1 MQEDPRQNDTITAVP
16 GISVGNW
23 TDPEAPTGCTV
34 LLCDPAASAA
44 VDVRG
49 GAPAT
54 RETDLLRAGSLVE
67 KVHAVLLS
75 GGSAFGLDAASGV
88 MRWLEEQNIGFPVT
102 TGVVPI
108 VPAACLYDFTT
119 TGGKA
124 RPGPEQGHA
133 ASSAASRDEVP
144 CGNVG
149 AGAGATIGK
158 AMGAERCLRGGLGS
172 AVEATA
178 SGITVGAIVAVNC
191 WGEVTEPASGA
202 IVAGVRGDGP
212 GSFLSSVEVLRA
224 NPLLSPFGSGNST
237 LAAVATDASFTR
249 DQAYRVAVIAQTGL
263 ARTIRPVHTPVDGD
277 IVFSLA
283 TNSNDAATDV
293 MQIGSLAALALER
306 AVLKAVR
313 SATSFRDI
321 PAARDWA

>member
-1 MQEDPRQNDTITAVP
+1 MQRDQNDTITAVP
-16 GISVGNW
+16 GIAVGNW

-34 LLCDPAASAA
+34 VLCDDSAVAA

-54 RETDLLRAGSLVE
+54 RETDLLRAGNLVE

-88 MRWLEEQNIGFPVT
+88 MRWLEERNIGFPVA

-119 TGGKA
+119 TGGKI
-124 RPGPEQGHA
+124 RPGPGQGHA
-133 ASSAASRDEVP
+133 ACVAASRDAVV
-144 CGNVG
+144 CGSVG
-149 AGAGATIGK
+149 AGAGATVGK
-158 AMGAERCLRGGLGS
+158 ALGAERCLRGGLGS
-172 AVEATA
+172 AAEVTA

-191 WGEVTEPASGA
+191 WGEVIEPDSGA
-202 IVAGVRGDGP
+202 IIAGVRDDNR
-212 GSFLSSVEVLRA
+212 GSYHSSVEVLRA
-224 NPLLSPFGSGNST
+224 NPPLSPFASGNST
-237 LAAVATDASFTR
+237 LAVVATDASFTR

-283 TNSNDAATDV
+283 TSTNDAATDV

-306 AVLKAVR
+306 AVINAVT
-313 SATSFRDI
+313 SATSFGEI
-321 PAARDWA
+321 PSARDWA